1 MLPFLAIGAGLTV
14 LAWLSS
20 SEHNARKNYEISYQN
35 LQSET
40 KERTKTLKKIN
51 KELNKDKIYREHLVL
66 HRASVI
72 ASKKAYKVYDEQ
84 KSLIALINKKIERF
98 KMQIDTL
105 KALRQN
111 STGKQKQAYYDD
123 LQLVYT
129 YLNQAKAEL
138 SRLHEQKKQMLDD
151 LRTINA
157 QTRDIKLYI
166 ANKCGKKGQAWIK
179 SQQKHRF
186 A

>member
-1 MLPFLAIGAGLTV
+1 MLPWLAVGVGVVA

-20 SEHNARKNYEISYQN
+20 SENNARKNYETSYQN
-35 LQSET
+35 LQSEA
-40 KERTKTLKKIN
+40 KERTKKLKKIN
-51 KELNKDKIYREHLVL
+51 KELNKNKKYHEHLVL

-84 KSLIALINKKIERF
+84 KSLIALINQKIDGF
-98 KMQIDTL
+98 KVQIGKL
-105 KALRQN
+105 KTLRQN
-111 STGKQKQAYYDD
+111 STGKQKQVYANELQIVYD
-123 LQLVYT
+123 

-157 QTRDIKLYI
+157 QAHDIKMYI
-166 ANKCGKKGQAWIK
+166 GTKCGKQGRAWLE
-179 SQQKHRF
+179 SRQQYRM